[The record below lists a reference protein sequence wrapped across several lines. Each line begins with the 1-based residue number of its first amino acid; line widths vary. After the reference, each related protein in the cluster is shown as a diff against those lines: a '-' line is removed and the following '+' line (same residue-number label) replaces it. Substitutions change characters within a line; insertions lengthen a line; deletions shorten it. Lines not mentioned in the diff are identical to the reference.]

1 MRDILDRLDTLL
13 ERADKDLKAKA
24 IDAVRATDD
33 DRLLRKVIDTLQAG
47 DIEDRIEKTLS
58 QDADAKKFMNKIAE
72 IAVRIPAPIEEKN
85 RFLERYSKGILD
97 TTKLLDG
104 KPHSFSDLV
113 GAGFNTELF
122 TALSVSLTSQG
133 VGPGEVALAVM
144 SPKVSWSGRASG
156 GGDINVGNEAV
167 EVKTTV
173 ASGGRWINARK
184 ATMDMASIEK
194 TLTDAITKSTGKR
207 PEAAMPSR
215 ISVATWVNNIRPL
228 IDTKLLPAVTKTMA
242 DALFNHTN
250 NKQYQ
255 QALQSGSAE
264 DIKDAILSVG
274 FDNYKAYSGFDG
286 ILLMDVPS
294 QTAQYFRD
302 YDSMRGR
309 IKSETPYVYAPES
322 EGMPK
327 VGLVAGD
334 GSSAGGAKSA
344 AAKGTVS
351 AAVDQDDL
359 DDVTNTKRLTGPG
372 AKAARTASTP
382 KTDVGTLGRERRNQ
396 R

>member
-1 MRDILDRLDTLL
+1 MRDLLDRLDALL
-13 ERADKDLKAKA
+13 ERADKDLKTQA
-24 IDAVRATDD
+24 IDAVRGTDD
-33 DRLLRKVIDTLQAG
+33 ERLLRKVIVTLQAG

-58 QDADAKKFMNKIAE
+58 QDPDAKKFVTKIAE
-72 IAVRIPAPIEEKN
+72 IVVRISAPIEEKN
-85 RFLERYSKGILD
+85 QFLERYSKGILD

-104 KPHSFSDLV
+104 SLHSFSDLV

-122 TALSVSLTSQG
+122 TALSVALTSQG

-156 GGDINVGNEAV
+156 GGDINVGDKAV

-207 PEAAMPSR
+207 PESAMPSR
-215 ISVATWVNNIRPL
+215 ISVSNWVNNIRPL
-228 IDTKLLPAVTKTMA
+228 IDSKLLPAVTKTMA

-250 NKQYQ
+250 NEQYQ

-264 DIKDAILSVG
+264 DIKDTILDVG
-274 FDNYKAYSGFDG
+274 FANYKAYSGFDG

-322 EGMPK
+322 EAMPK
-327 VGLVAGD
+327 VGLAAG
-334 GSSAGGAKSA
+334 GSGAGGPDAGGAKPV
-344 AAKGTVS
+344 AAKGTAR
-351 AAVDQDDL
+351 AATDQDRDFEPPRSR
-359 DDVTNTKRLTGPG
+359 VT
-372 AKAARTASTP
+372 ARGGGVEPQQPQGDRATY
-382 KTDVGTLGRERRNQ
+382 GRTRRK
-396 R
+396 